1 MIKKIVELSIK
12 QKGLLITLLCMII
25 VIGGVYYVEL
35 PKASF
40 PKVTIPSAAVTA
52 IAPGLTSEE
61 IEKEVTKKL
70 ENAIM
75 DITGFKESSSSS
87 MNNASAVVIRLKNSL
102 SDEEVN
108 SSFIE
113 LRQKMEAIKSEL
125 PATVSSITV
134 NTDLVG
140 SASLILAVSSDNASN
155 DELSERAIEL
165 QDKLKQI
172 EGVSKVRVLGNNSS
186 EISIVVNSAKLNQTN
201 LSLTDIVQKISAN
214 NSITP
219 IGSVLLEDDNSI
231 SVNTSGRYSSME
243 QIENIIIGST
253 DQDTLIKLKDI
264 ANIAYKDADD
274 SPYYLFNGT
283 KSVTVALYFH
293 EGLNVVSLGDE
304 TRQTVEDFKAKLPE
318 TIQVNEVYFQSDD
331 VKFDIDNFVINLLEA
346 VVIVMVIVMVGMN
359 LRNGIVVALA
369 IPLSIFASFIVM
381 KFLGEEIHFMSLTA
395 LIMVLG
401 MLGDSSI
408 VVSDNIQ
415 TYIDSGIDRLE
426 ACIKGTKEVAV
437 AVLL

>member
-25 VIGGVYYVEL
+25 VIGGVYYVQL
-35 PKASF
+35 PRTSF

-61 IEKEVTKKL
+61 IEKEVTKKI
-70 ENAIM
+70 ENAVM
-75 DITGFKESSSSS
+75 DITGFKESTSSS
-87 MNNASAVVIRLKNSL
+87 MNNASAVVIKLKNSL

-125 PATVSSITV
+125 PATVSSLTV
-134 NTDLVG
+134 NTDLVD
-140 SASLILAVSSDNASN
+140 SASLILAVSGDNVSN

-186 EISIVVNSAKLNQTN
+186 EISIVVNSAKLNQSN

-231 SVNTSGRYSSME
+231 
-243 QIENIIIGST
+243 
-253 DQDTLIKLKDI
+253 
-264 ANIAYKDADD
+264 
-274 SPYYLFNGT
+274 
-283 KSVTVALYFH
+283 
-293 EGLNVVSLGDE
+293 
-304 TRQTVEDFKAKLPE
+304 
-318 TIQVNEVYFQSDD
+318 
-331 VKFDIDNFVINLLEA
+331 
-346 VVIVMVIVMVGMN
+346 
-359 LRNGIVVALA
+359 
-369 IPLSIFASFIVM
+369 
-381 KFLGEEIHFMSLTA
+381 
-395 LIMVLG
+395 
-401 MLGDSSI
+401 
-408 VVSDNIQ
+408 
-415 TYIDSGIDRLE
+415 
-426 ACIKGTKEVAV
+426 
-437 AVLL
+437 